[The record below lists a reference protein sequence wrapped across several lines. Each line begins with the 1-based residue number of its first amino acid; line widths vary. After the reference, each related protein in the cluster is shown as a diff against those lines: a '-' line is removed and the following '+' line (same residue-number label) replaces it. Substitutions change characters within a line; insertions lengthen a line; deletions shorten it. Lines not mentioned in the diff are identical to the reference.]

1 MRRRPTARGWALA
14 AAGVVALQAGI
25 GLGSLDLVRIGV
37 LLVAVPVTALAAEV
51 ALDALRGRRGLDVH
65 REVRPD
71 PVHAGQEA
79 EVRVDIRAS
88 DRAGR
93 TRLAGL
99 RFSEQA
105 AVELSGGR
113 ALRARVTRRADH
125 ATVRYPV
132 RATQRG
138 RWPLGPLVVTRTDL
152 FGVVRSRTTLGA
164 ESQVAVWPAV
174 VALPAPSDVL
184 VGEPDRVALGARAPS
199 TDDANLRDYRE
210 GDDLRRVHWRSS
222 ARRGSML
229 VRSDERAGM
238 RPVTVLLDLPV
249 RAATTEWTISLA
261 ASMALAMLDSGHPV
275 RLVGAS
281 APGGPGTSARDR
293 RGSAPY
299 VHARQ
304 GPESRAALLDTTLDL
319 APARTSGEA
328 EGALLDATRM
338 LDTSQA
344 AGEIVIAVVGPLSP
358 TGCAAL
364 AHVGDVAQGW
374 ALVRSDGRH
383 ASDERDSRHTA
394 TVLRRSGWRV
404 AQVTTGENLVECWLR
419 LLGSAR

>member
-1 MRRRPTARGWALA
+1 MRRRPTTRGWALA
-14 AAGVVALQAGI
+14 AAGVVALQSGI
-25 GLGSLDLVRIGV
+25 ALGSLDLVRIGA
-37 LLVAVPVTALAAEV
+37 LLLAVPVAAFV
-51 ALDALRGRRGLDVH
+51 AAVVVDVVRGRRGLEVH

-71 PVHAGQEA
+71 PVHAGEEA

-88 DRAGR
+88 DRSGR

-113 ALRARVTRRADH
+113 ALRARVARRADH

-132 RATQRG
+132 HATQRG
-138 RWPLGPLVVTRTDL
+138 RWPLGPLVVTRTDP
-152 FGVVRSRTTLGA
+152 FGVVRSRTTLGS

-184 VGEPDRVALGARAPS
+184 VGEPDRVALGARTPS

-222 ARRGSML
+222 ARRGTLL

-238 RPVTVLLDLPV
+238 RPVSVLLDLPV
-249 RAATTEWTISLA
+249 RHSATEWTISLA

-275 RLVGAS
+275 RLTGAGIS
-281 APGGPGTSARDR
+281 TGGTRAAS
-293 RGSAPY
+293 PY
-299 VHARQ
+299 VHARS
-304 GPESRAALLDTTLDL
+304 GPESRAALLDLTLDL
-319 APARTSGEA
+319 APARSSVEA
-328 EGALLDATRM
+328 ESALLDATRM
-338 LDTSQA
+338 LDTSHA
-344 AGEIVIAVVGPLSP
+344 AGEIVIAVVGPLSAP
-358 TGCAAL
+358 GRAAL
-364 AHVGDVAQGW
+364 THVGDTAQGW
-374 ALVRSDGRH
+374 AVVRADGRH
-383 ASDERDSRHTA
+383 AGDLRDAHHTA
-394 TVLRRSGWRV
+394 TALRRSGWRV
-404 AQVTTGENLVECWLR
+404 AQVTTGEDAVECWLR

>member
-37 LLVAVPVTALAAEV
+37 LLVVLPVTALGAEV
-51 ALDALRGRRGLDVH
+51 LLDVLRGRRGLEVH

-71 PVHAGQEA
+71 PVHAGQDA
-79 EVRVDIRAS
+79 EVRVDIRAT
-88 DRAGR
+88 DRSGR
-93 TRLAGL
+93 ARLAGL

-113 ALRARVTRRADH
+113 ALRARVARRADH

-138 RWPLGPLVVTRTDL
+138 RWPLGPLVVTRTDV

-184 VGEPDRVALGARAPS
+184 VGEPDRVALGARTPS

-222 ARRGSML
+222 ARRGTML

-238 RPVTVLLDLPV
+238 RPVSVLLDLPV
-249 RAATTEWTISLA
+249 RATATEWTISLA
-261 ASMALAMLDSGHPV
+261 ASMALAMLESGHPV
-275 RLVGAS
+275 RLAGAPLTPANAS
-281 APGGPGTSARDR
+281 RTVSGTA
-293 RGSAPY
+293 AY
-299 VHARQ
+299 VHTRQ
-304 GPESRAALLDTTLDL
+304 GPESRAALLDQTLDL
-319 APARTSGEA
+319 VPARTSTEA
-328 EGALLDATRM
+328 EAALLDAARR

-344 AGEIVIAVVGPLSP
+344 AGEIVLVVVGPLSAA
-358 TGCAAL
+358 GCAAL

-374 ALVRSDGRH
+374 ALVRADGRH
-383 ASDERDSRHTA
+383 AGDARDAHHTA

-404 AQVTTGENLVECWLR
+404 AEVTTGENMVECWLR

>member
-1 MRRRPTARGWALA
+1 MNRRPTPRGWALL
-14 AAGVVALQAGI
+14 AAGVVATQLAV
-25 GLGSLDLVRIGV
+25 GLGSIDLLRLGV
-37 LLVAVPVTALAAEV
+37 LLLAVPVTALLAEI
-51 ALDALRGRRGLDVH
+51 ALDALRGRRGLEVH
-65 REVRPD
+65 RDVRPD
-71 PVHAGQEA
+71 PVHAGEDA
-79 EVRVDIRAS
+79 DVRVEIRAT

-93 TRLAGL
+93 ARLASL

-113 ALRARVTRRADH
+113 ALRARVARRADH

-138 RWPLGPLVVTRTDL
+138 RWPLGPLVITRTDT
-152 FGVVRSRTTLGA
+152 FGVVRSRTTLGS

-184 VGEPDRVALGARAPS
+184 VGEPDRVALGARTPS

-222 ARRGSML
+222 ARRGTML

-261 ASMALAMLDSGHPV
+261 ASMALAMLETGHPV
-275 RLVGAS
+275 RLAAGDAAAVTAARVMHGA
-281 APGGPGTSARDR
+281 
-293 RGSAPY
+293 APY

-304 GPESRAALLDTTLDL
+304 GPESRAALLDQTLDL
-319 APARTSGEA
+319 APARTSTEA
-328 EGALLDATRM
+328 EGALLDAVRV

-344 AGEIVIAVVGPLSP
+344 AGELVLAVVGPLSP
-358 TGCAAL
+358 AGCAAL
-364 AHVGDVAQGW
+364 THLADVSQGW
-374 ALVRSDGRH
+374 ALVRTDGRH
-383 ASDERDSRHTA
+383 AGDARDARHTA
-394 TVLRRSGWRV
+394 GVLRRSGWRV
-404 AQVTTGENLVECWLR
+404 AEVTTGEDLVECWLR

>member
-14 AAGVVALQAGI
+14 AAGAVALQAGI
-25 GLGSLDLVRIGV
+25 GLGSLDLVRIGI
-37 LLVAVPVTALAAEV
+37 LLLAVPVTAFVAEI
-51 ALDALRGRRGLDVH
+51 ALDAVRGRRGLEVR
-65 REVRPD
+65 REVTPD
-71 PVHAGQEA
+71 PVHAGQDA
-79 EVRVDIRAS
+79 DVRVDIVAT

-93 TRLAGL
+93 ARLAGL

-113 ALRARVTRRADH
+113 ALRARVARRADH

-132 RATQRG
+132 RTSERG
-138 RWPLGPLVVTRTDL
+138 RWPLGPLVVTRTDT

-184 VGEPDRVALGARAPS
+184 VGEPDRVALGARTPS

-222 ARRGSML
+222 ARRGTML

-238 RPVTVLLDLPV
+238 RPVSVLHDLPV
-249 RAATTEWTISLA
+249 RTATTEWTISLA
-261 ASMALAMLDSGHPV
+261 ASIALAMLDSGHPV
-275 RLVGAS
+275 RLAAAGPPV
-281 APGGPGTSARDR
+281 GPGADAARGW
-293 RGSAPY
+293 GSY

-304 GPESRAALLDTTLDL
+304 GPESRAALLDLTLDL
-319 APARTSGEA
+319 VPARTSTEA
-328 EGALLDATRM
+328 EVALLDAVRM

-344 AGEIVIAVVGPLSP
+344 AGEIVVAVVGPLSP
-358 TGCAAL
+358 AGCGAL
-364 AHVGDVAQGW
+364 AHVGDSAQGW
-374 ALVRSDGRH
+374 AVVRADGRH
-383 ASDERDSRHTA
+383 ASDARDAQHTA

-404 AQVTTGENLVECWLR
+404 AQATTGESLAECWLR

>member
-1 MRRRPTARGWALA
+1 MRRRPTPRGWALA
-14 AAGVVALQAGI
+14 AVGLVALQAGI

-37 LLVAVPVTALAAEV
+37 LLLAVPVTALV
-51 ALDALRGRRGLDVH
+51 SVMVVDAVRGRRGIVVH

-79 EVRVDIRAS
+79 EVRVDIRAT

-93 TRLAGL
+93 ARLAGL

-125 ATVRYPV
+125 ALVRYPV

-138 RWPLGPLVVTRTDL
+138 RWPLGPLVVTRTDM
-152 FGVVRSRTTLGA
+152 FGVVRSRTTLGT
-164 ESQVAVWPAV
+164 ESQVAVWPTV

-184 VGEPDRVALGARAPS
+184 VGEPDRVALGARSPS

-210 GDDLRRVHWRSS
+210 GDDLRRVHWTSS
-222 ARRGSML
+222 ARRGTLL

-238 RPVTVLLDLPV
+238 RPVSVLLDLPV
-249 RAATTEWTISLA
+249 RASAAEWTISLA
-261 ASMALAMLDSGHPV
+261 ASIALAMLDTGHPV
-275 RLVGAS
+275 RLAGAGIATGTAAGPARGAS
-281 APGGPGTSARDR
+281 
-293 RGSAPY
+293 PY
-299 VHARQ
+299 VHARS
-304 GPESRAALLDTTLDL
+304 GLEARAALLDLTLDL
-319 APARTSGEA
+319 APARTSA
-328 EGALLDATRM
+328 ESETQLLDAVRL

-344 AGEIVIAVVGPLSP
+344 AGEIVVAVIGPLSAP
-358 TGCAAL
+358 GRAAL

-374 ALVRSDGRH
+374 AMVRADGRS
-383 ASDERDSRHTA
+383 AGDARDAHHTA
-394 TVLRRSGWRV
+394 TALRRSGWRV
-404 AQVTTGENLVECWLR
+404 AQVTTGEDAVECWLR
-419 LLGSAR
+419 LLGGAR

>member
-14 AAGVVALQAGI
+14 ALGVVALQTGI
-25 GLGSLDLVRIGV
+25 GLGSLDLVRIGF
-37 LLVAVPVTALAAEV
+37 LLVALPVAAFV
-51 ALDALRGRRGLDVH
+51 AAVVLDAVRGRRGLEVH
-65 REVRPD
+65 RDVRPD

-79 EVRVDIRAS
+79 EVRVDIRAT

-93 TRLAGL
+93 ARLAGL

-138 RWPLGPLVVTRTDL
+138 RWPLGPLVVTRTDT
-152 FGVVRSRTTLGA
+152 FGVVRSRTTLGP
-164 ESQVAVWPAV
+164 ESQVAVWPTV

-184 VGEPDRVALGARAPS
+184 VGEPDRVALGARTPS

-222 ARRGSML
+222 ARRGAML

-238 RPVTVLLDLPV
+238 RPVSVLLDLPV
-249 RAATTEWTISLA
+249 RPSATEWTISLA

-275 RLVGAS
+275 RLAGPGL
-281 APGGPGTSARDR
+281 APGRDGTAHGPS
-293 RGSAPY
+293 PY
-299 VHARQ
+299 VHGRQ
-304 GPESRAALLDTTLDL
+304 GPESRAALLDLTLDL
-319 APARTSGEA
+319 QPARTPAEA
-328 EGALLDATRM
+328 EAALLDTTRV
-338 LDTSQA
+338 LDTSRA
-344 AGEIVIAVVGPLSP
+344 AGQIVLAVVGPLSAA
-358 TGCAAL
+358 GCVTL
-364 AHVGDVAQGW
+364 AHLGDVAQGW
-374 ALVRSDGRH
+374 AFVRADGRH
-383 ASDERDSRHTA
+383 AGDLRDTHHTA

-404 AQVTTGENLVECWLR
+404 AQVTTGEDLVDCWLR